1 MNNTFSTFS
10 LETIKKQFPHQ
21 DLDSLEVT
29 DWGQVSLWRE
39 RIEAHDLT
47 NCLPRYIISPS
58 NKDILSQ
65 FLKICCEHGWRIL
78 PLGNG
83 TKLHWG
89 KLPVGGDVLVS
100 THKWDQVIEHSV
112 DDLTISV
119 QSGMKISDLQD
130 FLKPFGQFLPIDPV
144 YEELATVGGVVATAN
159 TGSLRQRYGGV
170 RDLILGISFLR
181 SDGEEAKAGGKVV
194 KNVAGYDL
202 MKLFTG
208 SYGNLGIITEVTFRL
223 FPLPSES
230 KTLLITG
237 EKDKINELRKMVSV
251 SGLTPVAADLFSESL
266 ISGLNLGVGMGL
278 GLCFQ
283 GISESV
289 EQQSSRIEQWAL
301 DMGLSM
307 QFYQGEEE
315 LKLWNNCQMKVY
327 QRQNSQEVV
336 CKVGILPNKIGDF
349 FCLGE
354 FYGQVNMT
362 TGIGQVKL
370 NDSIKTHQIRS
381 LRQFCEENSGYL
393 TILESNT
400 SLKQEIE
407 PWGYVGNGLTMMKKI
422 KSNFDRLNIFV
433 DKL

>member
-10 LETIKKQFPHQ
+10 LETIKKQFPRQ

-39 RIEAHDLT
+39 RFEAHDLT

-58 NKDILSQ
+58 NKNILSQ
-65 FLKICCEHGWRIL
+65 FLKICGEHRWRIL

-89 KLPVGGDVLVS
+89 KSPLGGDILVS
-100 THKWDQVIEHSV
+100 TSKWNQVIEHSV
-112 DDLTISV
+112 DDLTITV
-119 QSGMKISDLQD
+119 QSGMKIKDLQE
-130 FLKPFGQFLPIDPV
+130 FLRPFGQFLPIDPF

-223 FPLPSES
+223 FPLPSQS
-230 KTLLITG
+230 TTLFIVG
-237 EKDKINELRKMVSV
+237 EREKINQLRTMVSA
-251 SGLTPVAADLFSESL
+251 SGLTPVCADVISESL
-266 ISGLNLGVGMGL
+266 ISGLSLGLGMGL
-278 GLCFQ
+278 VLCFQ
-283 GISESV
+283 GISDTI
-289 EQQSSRIEQWAL
+289 EQQSARIKQWAEK
-301 DMGLSM
+301 MCLSI
-307 QFYQGEEE
+307 QSYQDLEE
-315 LKLWNNCQMKVY
+315 LNFWTLLKRKAW
-327 QRQNSQEVV
+327 QRENPRQVL
-336 CKVGILPNKIGDF
+336 CKVGILPAKIADF
-349 FCLGE
+349 LSLTE
-354 FYGQVNMT
+354 SYGLINIA
-362 TGIGQVKL
+362 TGIGTIIL
-370 NDSIKTHQIRS
+370 RESIKTHQIS
-381 LRQFCEENSGYL
+381 HLRKFCEEHGGYL
-393 TILESNT
+393 TILESHA
-400 SLKQEIE
+400 SLQKEFE

-422 KSNFDRLNIFV
+422 KSNFDPFNIFI

>member
-10 LETIKKQFPHQ
+10 PETIKKQFPHP

-39 RIEAHDLT
+39 RFEARDLT

-65 FLKICCEHGWRIL
+65 FLKICCQHQWRIL

-89 KLPVGGDVLVS
+89 KLPMGGDILVS
-100 THKWDQVIEHSV
+100 TSKWDQVIEHSV
-112 DDLTISV
+112 DDLTITV
-119 QSGMKISDLQD
+119 QSGMKIKDLQE
-130 FLKPFGQFLPIDPV
+130 FLKAFGQFLPIDPV
-144 YEELATVGGVVATAN
+144 YDDLATVGGVVATAN

-223 FPLPSES
+223 FPLASES
-230 KTLLITG
+230 ISLVISG
-237 EKDKINELRKMVSV
+237 ETEKINQLRQMVCV
-251 SGLTPVAADLFSESL
+251 SGLTPVCGDLISEAV
-266 ISGLNLGVGMGL
+266 ISGLNLGLGMGL

-283 GISESV
+283 GIGESV
-289 EQQSSRIEQWAL
+289 EQQSGRIKQWVQEM
-301 DMGLSM
+301 DLSV
-307 QFYQGEEE
+307 QFFQGDEE
-315 LKLWNNCQMKVY
+315 LNLWNLLKRKVY
-327 QRQNSQEVV
+327 DRENDQGVI
-336 CKVGILPNKIGDF
+336 CKVGVLPSRISDF
-349 FCLGE
+349 FSLAEG
-354 FYGQVNMT
+354 YGVINMT
-362 TGIGQVKL
+362 TGVGQVRLK
-370 NDSIKTHQIRS
+370 DSIKTHQIRG
-381 LRQFCEENSGYL
+381 LRGFCEDNSGYL
-393 TILESNT
+393 TILESNV
-400 SLKQEIE
+400 SIKKEIE
-407 PWGYVGNGLTMMKKI
+407 PWGYVGNGLEMMRKI
-422 KSNFDRLNIFV
+422 KSNFDPFNVLVN
-433 DKL
+433 KL